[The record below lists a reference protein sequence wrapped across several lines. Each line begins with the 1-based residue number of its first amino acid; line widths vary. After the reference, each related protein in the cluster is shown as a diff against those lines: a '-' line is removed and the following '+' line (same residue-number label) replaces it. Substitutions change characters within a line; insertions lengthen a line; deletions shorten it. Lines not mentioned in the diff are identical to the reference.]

1 MSYSFQDCI
10 LFLIKK
16 YPHTIASQWKCNS
29 VFQDNNGEV
38 YQLFFYDKNLS
49 VILWE
54 NKHNLI
60 EVDNINDKYDMDN
73 NKYDMD
79 NNKYEI
85 TKDLDGILSNN
96 KPKHLF
102 FNQIYINDNIIQENQ
117 FLQTLQVGLNIKT
130 LEGSVSASKKI
141 NFNDFAK
148 KCAIQQINL
157 MQKYFDYLFEF
168 LEIYENVS
176 LEFMESFIINQNNE
190 ESLLELLSLLL
201 KIENGYIIH
210 NIPIKLNKEKIYIIL
225 TKIINVKTNIN
236 SNFNSEEH
244 NISIFNELIDLFIEE
259 ITKYS
264 KHVSDN

>member
-10 LFLIKK
+10 LFLIEK

-29 VFQDNNGEV
+29 VFQDNNGEN

-60 EVDNINDKYDMDN
+60 EVDNINDKYDMD
-73 NKYDMD
+73 KT
-79 NNKYEI
+79 KYEI
-85 TKDLDGILSNN
+85 TKEIDVILKNI
-96 KPKHLF
+96 KPNYLF
-102 FNQIYINDNIIQENQ
+102 FNQTYINDNIIQENQ
-117 FLQTLQVGLNIKT
+117 FLQTLQIGLNIKT
-130 LEGSVSASKKI
+130 LEGAVSTSKKI

-225 TKIINVKTNIN
+225 TKIINIKTNIN
-236 SNFNSEEH
+236 SNFNSEDQ

-259 ITKYS
+259 VTKYS